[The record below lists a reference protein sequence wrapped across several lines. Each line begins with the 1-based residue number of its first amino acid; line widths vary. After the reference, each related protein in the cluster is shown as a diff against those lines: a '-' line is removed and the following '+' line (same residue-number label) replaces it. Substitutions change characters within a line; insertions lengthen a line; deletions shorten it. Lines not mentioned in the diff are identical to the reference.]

1 LPFYPMLD
9 HLRANLGNPQG
20 IKVASQGNQ
29 QPKIGRIIRTILLA
43 SLIIVLPGLQWSLFG
58 WLHLFL
64 PLVAVYT
71 LGSYGG
77 YTGKRL
83 LIIAVAISLV
93 VYLLQNN
100 FDLFIFS
107 SALLFSGYVLFFSAE
122 RQDPPPLS
130 GLKSALA
137 LAAGWVVI
145 LTVLSFGAEV
155 SAYGQ
160 LLSSL
165 DEGIAEALDYYRQS
179 SDISADAL
187 IMLEATLYR
196 MQVIVPVIMPAILGS
211 FILVITWF
219 TMVLGNMLLLKTS
232 GNSPWIRYRY
242 WQLPE
247 KIIWIAIGTGILA
260 LLPIQPFRNIGINCL
275 VLLSIVYCF
284 QGMSIAV
291 FFMNKWNVPLLL
303 RSFFYVMIIFQSFG
317 TLLLLVSG
325 IADIW
330 FDFRKL
336 KQEAGNNQS
345 T

>member
-1 LPFYPMLD
+1 MPFCPMLD
-9 HLRANLGNPQG
+9 PLRDSPGYLQEM
-20 IKVASQGNQ
+20 KVASQGNQ
-29 QPKIGRIIRTILLA
+29 QPEIGRISRIILLA
-43 SLIIVLPGLQWSLFG
+43 LLVIVLPGLQWSLLG

-64 PLVAVYT
+64 PLVAFYI
-71 LGSYGG
+71 LGSFGG

-93 VYLLQNN
+93 VYLLLRN
-100 FDLFIFS
+100 FDLFVFS
-107 SALLFSGYVLFFSAE
+107 SALLFSGYILYGSAE
-122 RQDPPPLS
+122 RHDPPALS

-137 LAAGWVVI
+137 LAGGWVVI
-145 LTVLSFGAEV
+145 LSVLSIGSEV

-165 DEGIAEALDYYRQS
+165 DQGIGEALEYYRQS
-179 SDISADAL
+179 ADISAETL
-187 IMLEATLYR
+187 VVLQTTLYQ
-196 MQVIVPVIMPAILGS
+196 MQVIVPLIMPAILGS

-232 GNSPWIRYRY
+232 GNAPWIRYRY

-260 LLPIQPFRNIGINCL
+260 LLPIQPFRTIGINSL

-284 QGMSIAV
+284 QGLSIAV

-317 TLLLLVSG
+317 TLILLVFG

-336 KQEAGNNQS
+336 KQITENQPK
-345 T
+345 

>member
-1 LPFYPMLD
+1 MLD
-9 HLRANLGNPQG
+9 PLRDNLGYLQE
-20 IKVASQGNQ
+20 IKVANQGNQ
-29 QPKIGRIIRTILLA
+29 QPEIGRIISTILLA
-43 SLIIVLPGLQWSLFG
+43 SLVIVLPGLQWSLFG
-58 WLHLFL
+58 WLHVFL
-64 PLVAVYT
+64 PLVAFYI
-71 LGSYGG
+71 LGRHGG

-83 LIIAVAISLV
+83 LLTAVGISLI
-93 VYLLQNN
+93 VYLLLKN

-122 RQDPPPLS
+122 RHDPPALS

-137 LAAGWVVI
+137 LAGGWVII
-145 LTVLSFGAEV
+145 LSVLSFGSDT

-165 DEGIAEALDYYRQS
+165 DDGIGEALDYYRQS
-179 SDISADAL
+179 DDISADAL
-187 IMLEATLYR
+187 VMLEATLYR
-196 MQVIVPVIMPAILGS
+196 MRVIVPLIMPAILGS

-232 GNSPWIRYRY
+232 GNAPWVRYRY

-260 LLPIQPFRNIGINCL
+260 LLPIQPFRTIGINSL

-284 QGMSIAV
+284 QGLSIAV

-317 TLLLLVSG
+317 TLLLLVFG

-336 KQEAGNNQS
+336 KQETGNSES